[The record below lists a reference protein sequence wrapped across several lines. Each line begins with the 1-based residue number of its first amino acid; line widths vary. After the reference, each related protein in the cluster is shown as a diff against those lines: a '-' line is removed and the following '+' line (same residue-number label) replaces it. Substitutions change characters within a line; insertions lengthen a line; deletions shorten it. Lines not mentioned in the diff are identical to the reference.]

1 MEKIIDYIS
10 SDLDLNYHRFN
21 SHGYAYEVSDLI
33 SLAQDLIPFS
43 LDIMGIDIG
52 VCPWSNLE
60 GGEISYF
67 LSHMKRV
74 NDADLSYPI
83 ILTPEGYICDGWHRL
98 CKAILNGDRYI
109 QAVRLKNMPDRRTK
123 I

>member
-21 SHGYAYEVSDLI
+21 SHGYA
-33 SLAQDLIPFS
+33 
-43 LDIMGIDIG
+43 
-52 VCPWSNLE
+52 
-60 GGEISYF
+60 
-67 LSHMKRV
+67 
-74 NDADLSYPI
+74 
-83 ILTPEGYICDGWHRL
+83 
-98 CKAILNGDRYI
+98 